1 MDEDSAVTLLHE
13 AIKLGI
19 PTPTIDVIKAAAPP
33 HNILFDIGTDR
44 NPSMVHLKHI
54 KENGQLLIEIGKRFV
69 AGFPNKVICRLALVK
84 FDDEHQQTLSKAQN
98 PYKELEG
105 ALRCRPPRGGP
116 EPAENHRLLYDK
128 WQSGSTPRGQVE
140 CARA

>member
-19 PTPTIDVIKAAAPP
+19 PTPTIDVIKAANPP

-69 AGFPNKVICRLALVK
+69 AGIPNKVICRLALIK
-84 FDDEHQQTLSKAQN
+84 FDDEHRQTLSKAQN

-116 EPAENHRLLYDK
+116 EPAENHNFYMKNDNPDRPP
-128 WQSGSTPRGQVE
+128 GGR